1 MREELTRQ
9 LHRRQTRLVLLAM
22 VLIPV
27 ALAAVYALRDQPGVA
42 AGATPDLERLAS
54 TSALAFTAFV
64 AYVCG
69 PLLLVAVGAFF
80 AGDCIAS
87 ESGWGTLRYLLAAPV
102 RRSALFR
109 RKLLGAVLLTTLA
122 AGLLFLTALL
132 AGWVCFGWHALMTPV
147 GGTIATEDA
156 AARVIAAVGYIVLQV
171 FPFVAIALLVSVC
184 VDSPLAAVGA
194 SVGFAVLAQIADAV
208 AALGRARIV
217 LPTHYAYGW
226 TDLFVDPPSY
236 DDVAAGSL
244 QAVIYTVAALSIAA
258 WRFARRDITS

>member
-22 VLIPV
+22 VLIPI
-27 ALAAVYALRDQPGVA
+27 ALAAVYALREQPSVA

-80 AGDCIAS
+80 AGDSIAS

-102 RRSALFR
+102 RRSTLFT
-109 RKLLGAVLLTTLA
+109 RKLVGSVLLTALA
-122 AGLLFLTALL
+122 AGLLFVVAIL
-132 AGWVCFGWHALMTPV
+132 AGWLCFGWHALMTPV
-147 GGTIATEDA
+147 GGTIAPGDA
-156 AARVIAAVGYIVLQV
+156 ALRVVAALGFIMLQLL
-171 FPFVAIALLVSVC
+171 PFVAIALLVSVC
-184 VDSPLAAVGA
+184 VDSPLAAVGT
-194 SVGFAVLAQIADAV
+194 SVGVAVLAQIADAV
-208 AALGRARIV
+208 AALGRARTV

-236 DDVAAGSL
+236 HDVAAGSL
-244 QAVIYTVAALSIAA
+244 QAVIYTVVALGIAA
-258 WRFARRDITS
+258 WRFARRDITN